1 MSGVTEAAAADS
13 RYTGAVVSAGM
24 YEVSVEPG
32 ILRRAGAIIAAAAPA
47 HRYAVVSDSN
57 VAPLYAEGVRAQ
69 LGRVTEAALSTMPA
83 GEAHKTRET
92 WSAITDELLQAGLG
106 RDSAIVAL
114 GGGVVCDVAGF
125 VAATFMRGIPVIH
138 IPTTLLAM
146 IDASIGG
153 KTGVDTPHGKNL
165 VGAFHQP
172 SAVIIDAEVLGSLPV
187 EELRCG
193 LAEALKHGA
202 IADAAYFDFIRREAG
217 TLLAVDPA
225 KRDVH
230 SLNHV
235 IEKSVRLK
243 IGVVTADERERGARK
258 ALNFGHTIGH
268 SIEMLSGYTMRHG
281 EAVGVGML
289 LEATAAE
296 RAGLSEPGLAADIRD
311 ALDAAGLPTRRPAGP
326 AASVVLESM
335 RADKKSRGGAIEYA
349 VPKRIGSMTA
359 GNAGSGGEFT
369 VRMPDAVVAEVLG

>member
-1 MSGVTEAAAADS
+1 MDVEATGS
-13 RYTGAVVSAGM
+13 RHAGGSVVSAGD
-24 YEVSVEPG
+24 YEVTVAPG

-57 VAPLYAEGVRAQ
+57 VAPLYAHGLLAQ
-69 LGRVTEAALSTMPA
+69 LGNDSQSASLCTVPA
-83 GEAHKTRET
+83 GEAYKTRET
-92 WSAITDELLQAGLG
+92 WSAVTDELLQAGLG
-106 RDSAIVAL
+106 RDSAVIAL
-114 GGGVVCDVAGF
+114 GGGVVCDLAGF

-153 KTGVDTPHGKNL
+153 KTGVDTAHGKNL

-172 SAVIIDAEVLGSLPV
+172 SAVIIDAEVLRSLPLA
-187 EELRCG
+187 ELRSG

-202 IADAAYFDFIRREAG
+202 IADAAYFDFIRREAR
-217 TLLAVDPA
+217 TLLADDPG

-230 SLNHV
+230 ALNHV
-235 IEKSVRLK
+235 IERSVRLK

-268 SIEMLSGYTMRHG
+268 AIETLSGYTMRHG

-296 RAGLSEPGLAADIRD
+296 RAGLSEPGLADDIRN
-311 ALDAAGLPTRRPAGP
+311 ALDAVGLPTRRPVGP

-349 VPKRIGSMTA
+349 IPKRIGSMLA
-359 GNAGSGGEFT
+359 GNAGSGGDFT
-369 VRMPDAVVAEVLG
+369 VRLSDALVAEVLG